1 MKINLKPC
9 PYCGGIAKG
18 HIKTVESFRKVHN
31 YYVACTGCGAS
42 TERYNTEFAMSQ
54 NGKFHVLSHK
64 EAVEKAVCDWNNGI
78 FDTKTKLLHMT
89 GQEKMLWHTADLLK
103 AAWYGANVLVGS
115 LRWETAWELRKMAE
129 ERKLLS
135 LSSGKDYDLEVVADE
150 LLHDNTVR
158 CIVSSYIKES
168 NNNGFCRQDIGSPS
182 GYN

>member
-1 MKINLKPC
+1 M
-9 PYCGGIAKG
+9 
-18 HIKTVESFRKVHN
+18 F
-31 YYVACTGCGAS
+31 
-42 TERYNTEFAMSQ
+42 
-54 NGKFHVLSHK
+54 
-64 EAVEKAVCDWNNGI
+64 
-78 FDTKTKLLHMT
+78 
-89 GQEKMLWHTADLLK
+89 WHTADLLK

-168 NNNGFCRQDIGSPS
+168 NGM
-182 GYN
+182 